1 MVSQVVGDLAVG
13 IGAGIGPKRPPT
25 RAIEASSGL
34 QQADHRDL
42 AQVIKGMGGA
52 AREVAGD
59 LVGQIQVG

>member
-1 MVSQVVGDLAVG
+1 
-13 IGAGIGPKRPPT
+13 
-25 RAIEASSGL
+25 
-34 QQADHRDL
+34 L